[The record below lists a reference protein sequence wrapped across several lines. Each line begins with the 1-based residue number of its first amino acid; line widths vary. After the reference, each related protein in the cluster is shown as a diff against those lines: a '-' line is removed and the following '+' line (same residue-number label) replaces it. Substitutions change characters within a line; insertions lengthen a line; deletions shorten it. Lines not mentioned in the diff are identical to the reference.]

1 MKDLENILDIV
12 SRGGYMSRKLLSF
25 LGNGTYKKCTYK
37 YVQSDRG
44 KNKSYNTYFIQEALT
59 EIMCKEWGENDDVII
74 FLTNKAKKE
83 NYYPNNKKKIFYNN
97 GEFKYEHRNGLKHDL
112 ETHNYKFNLKPVS
125 IKDGNNMEEI
135 WENFDIIINE
145 IEKGDEIIFDITH
158 AFRYIPILALVV
170 LNYAKSLKNIKIKG
184 IYYGNYEYENSS
196 DNNPHFAKGEK
207 PIMNLIELDEILEW
221 SQAVDS
227 FVKYGNSDHIKQ
239 FAETV
244 LDNNKNKNYYKK
256 DEKIIKELVSS
267 LNDFTNTIQTCRG
280 RTVKASDAT
289 NSISR
294 AYTQLRDSLD
304 KFTDVKGNNMKPLE
318 HIIGKIEE
326 SLELFKPVENR
337 AEIIN
342 TGLGIVE
349 WSLDNNLIQQAYTA
363 LLETMISYMCILENE
378 DYNDKD
384 KRWKIKKRY
393 DEIFFDNSYL
403 SEYKIQGD
411 IKKEISRTA
420 HELGKIRNDIN
431 HYGYYLKSDEKP
443 STSYEELKDIIEN
456 SYYDFKKYIGREESK
471 LIKSYV

>member
-1 MKDLENILDIV
+1 
-12 SRGGYMSRKLLSF
+12 MSKKLLSF
-25 LGNGTYKKCTYK
+25 LGSNTYNKCTYK
-37 YVQSDRG
+37 YVQSERG

-59 EIMCKEWGENDDVII
+59 EIMCKDWTEDDEVII

-83 NYYPNNKKKIFYNN
+83 NYYPNDKKKISLGN
-97 GEFKYEHRNGLKHDL
+97 GEYKYEHRDGLKHDL
-112 ETHNYKFNLKPVS
+112 ESHNYKFNLKPVS
-125 IKDGNNMEEI
+125 IKNGNNMEEI
-135 WENFDIIINE
+135 WKNFDIIINE
-145 IEKGDEIIFDITH
+145 IEEGDEIIFDITH

-184 IYYGNYEYENSS
+184 IYYGNYEYKNSS

-239 FAETV
+239 FAEEV
-244 LDNNKNKNYYKK
+244 LADNKNKNYYKN

-294 AYTQLRDSLD
+294 AYTQLRNSLD

-318 HIIGKIEE
+318 HIISKIEE

-342 TGLGIVE
+342 TGLGIVR
-349 WSLDNNLIQQAYTA
+349 WSLNNNLIQQAYTA
-363 LLETMISYMCILENE
+363 LLETMVSYMCILENE
-378 DYNDKD
+378 DYNNKD
-384 KRWKIKKRY
+384 KRWKIKKKY
-393 DEIFFDNSYL
+393 DEIFFKNSYL

-420 HELGKIRNDIN
+420 HKLGKIRNDIN
-431 HYGYYLKSDEKP
+431 HYGYYLKYDENP
-443 STSYEELKDIIEN
+443 STSYDELKDIIED
-456 SYYDFKKYIGREESK
+456 SYYDFKKYVDREESK
-471 LIKSYV
+471 LINSYV